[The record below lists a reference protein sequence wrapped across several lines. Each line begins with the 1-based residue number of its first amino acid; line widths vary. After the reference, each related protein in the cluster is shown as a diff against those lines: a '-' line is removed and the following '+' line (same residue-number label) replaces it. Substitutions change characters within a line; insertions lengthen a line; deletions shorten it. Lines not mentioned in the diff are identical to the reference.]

1 MAGSLVDLNADAGES
16 FGAWQM
22 GNDAQ
27 LFPWLTS
34 VNLATGFHA
43 GDPFTMHRT
52 ASLAV
57 RHGLAIGAHP
67 SYPDRVGFGR
77 RALAASQEEIY
88 ADTLYQLG
96 ALAGILRPLSQ
107 RVHHLKAH
115 GALYNRS
122 ATDPSAALALLEAA
136 HDFDPQL
143 PVMVPPRSV
152 IAALALELGV
162 PIIREGFPDRGYLK
176 DGTLAPR
183 QAHGALI
190 NDPRLIAERALR
202 MVQRSEITSLD
213 GEIIAIEC
221 DSICLHGDGPV
232 AAIAAQEIRNLLAEQ
247 NINFATHDPA
257 PVTDHP
263 ICPD

>member
-16 FGAWQM
+16 LGAWHM

-43 GDPFTMHRT
+43 GDPLTMHHT

-67 SYPDRVGFGR
+67 GYPDLVGFGR
-77 RALAASQEEIY
+77 RALAASHEEIY
-88 ADTLYQLG
+88 TDTLYQLG
-96 ALAGILRPLSQ
+96 ALAGILRPLGQ
-107 RVHHLKAH
+107 KVHHLKAH

-122 ATDPSAALALLEAA
+122 ATDPSAALAILEAA
-136 HDFDPQL
+136 RDFDPQL

-152 IAALALELGV
+152 IAALAQELGV

-176 DGTLAPR
+176 DSTLAPR
-183 QAHGALI
+183 QAQGALI
-190 NDPRLIAERALR
+190 NDPQLIAERALR
-202 MVQRSEITSLD
+202 MVQRSEVASLE
-213 GEIIAIEC
+213 GEVIALEC

-232 AAIAAQEIRNLLAEQ
+232 AAAAAEAIRELLESQGIVFRTA
-247 NINFATHDPA
+247 
-257 PVTDHP
+257 
-263 ICPD
+263 